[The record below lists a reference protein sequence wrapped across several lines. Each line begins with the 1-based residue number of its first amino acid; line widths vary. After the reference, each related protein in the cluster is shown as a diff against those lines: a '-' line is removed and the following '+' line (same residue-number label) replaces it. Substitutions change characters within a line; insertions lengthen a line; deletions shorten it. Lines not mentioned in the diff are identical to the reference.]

1 MNKEQALTRE
11 YLFYGLIFTAGLA
24 LRLMLLGRVDLVEY
38 EASWAIQA
46 WEILRGNSTLANYQV
61 AYLSLTRLFF
71 AILGGSD
78 FAARLWPALIGSLV
92 VWVPLL
98 FRDKLGRTAA
108 VLISLGLALDPALIS
123 VSRIGAGP
131 MPALVFLLL
140 ASGAFHKRD
149 LRLFFSFL
157 VLGLLSGPG
166 FWLGSSLLII
176 AVLIHAWLG
185 VSDLK
190 GYIDVRSSLLRD
202 QTRSFDQ
209 ALSVFSFPIGIFLLV
224 GSFFFSDPA
233 GLSAWAGALPAFI
246 SELGKGSE
254 IQAVQ
259 LLIYLI
265 VSNPFILVF
274 GLLGFLQAWRRQ
286 DSIGIFSSVWFLIG
300 LLVLL
305 VVPGREGVDLI
316 WLVIPLWI
324 GAGREF
330 LRVVRLAEKSWEDY
344 GLAGLIV
351 VLVVLNWL
359 TFLGM
364 VYQSGNQRA
373 ILLQIG
379 LFLASFALVI
389 ISLLIRVGGSRQLWS
404 LPREEWHSPN
414 FSIYVGLGV
423 VLLLFS
429 FSSLTQGAYLRNGD
443 SRSIW
448 TKGSGVGQYDLLHES
463 VYDASI
469 TQYGRGDVIR
479 GIALVE
485 RDALRWALKDFDGI
499 QFQSSFDQDNQPPIV
514 ITSDLDYLLVNQ
526 ENYRGQDFVAAT
538 ERGWDGILP
547 PDWISWVAYR
557 SGEIRN
563 QVIILWIRNDIYSGY

>member
-1 MNKEQALTRE
+1 MDKEQALTRE
-11 YLFYGLIFTAGLA
+11 YLFYGLIFIAGLM

-46 WEILRGNSTLANYQV
+46 WEMLRGNPITANYQV
-61 AYLSLTRLFF
+61 AYLSLTRIFF
-71 AILGGSD
+71 TILGGSD

-92 VWVPLL
+92 VWVPML
-98 FRDKLGRTAA
+98 FREKLGRTAA
-108 VLISLGLALDPALIS
+108 LLISLGLALDPALIS

-140 ASGAFHKRD
+140 ASGAFHKQD

-166 FWLGSSLLII
+166 FWLGASLLII

-185 VSDLK
+185 VSDIK
-190 GYIDVRSSLLRD
+190 GYINVRSSLLRD
-202 QTRSFDQ
+202 QTRSIDQ
-209 ALSVFSFPIGIFLLV
+209 TLSVFFLPVGIFLLV
-224 GSFFFSDPA
+224 GSFFFSNPA

-246 SELGKGSE
+246 SGLGKGSGT
-254 IQAVQ
+254 QAVQ
-259 LLIYLI
+259 ILIYLI

-305 VVPGREGVDLI
+305 AIPGREGVDLI

-364 VYQSGNQRA
+364 IYQSGNQTA

-404 LPREEWHSPN
+404 VPREEWQSPS
-414 FSIYVGLGV
+414 FAIYLGLGV

-443 SRSIW
+443 PRSIW

-479 GIALVE
+479 GTALVE
-485 RDALRWALKDFDGI
+485 RDALRWALKDFEGI
-499 QFQSSFDQDNQPPIV
+499 QFHSTFDPDNQPPIV
-514 ITSDLDYLLVNQ
+514 ITSDLDYMLVNQ
-526 ENYRGQDFVAAT
+526 ENYRGQDFVAAA

-547 PDWISWVAYR
+547 PDWISWIAYR

-563 QVIILWIRNDIYSGY
+563 EVIILWIRNDIYSGY